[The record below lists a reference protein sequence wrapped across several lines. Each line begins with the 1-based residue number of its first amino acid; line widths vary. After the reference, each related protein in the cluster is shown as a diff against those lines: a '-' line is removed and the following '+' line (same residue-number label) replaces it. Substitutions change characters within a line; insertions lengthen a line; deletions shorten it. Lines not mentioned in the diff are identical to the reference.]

1 MEVESE
7 EFIIPAKATKSL
19 VWQGATLV
27 DWVSGGTRFE
37 LDGTVHRPRM
47 LYDYRFDAA
56 LASPSGTF
64 VSIFEKLGTKAL
76 LVRTSDGSL
85 VRELNRSYY
94 CAESYEYPITFVT
107 LPDGTEALAHCPR
120 EYCRIDIE
128 VAETGRCLTDEGSR
142 KPSDVFHSRLQQSPG
157 RTWLA
162 SAGWVGHPFDV
173 ACVWDLNAI
182 LQDPTV
188 LDRPQVSLATDE
200 EVGGLAFLSDD
211 RLLGATGEE
220 SWSDE
225 KKPNRLV
232 MFDPATGAVLR
243 EVSLSGPGGTIHRLD
258 EHLVLGLF
266 DILANTSFRRHS
278 RSRMVAPSN
287 RRAEFQHHSSSRC
300 DPRVCSASTRTNV
313 CRCRRRKDYRGAD
326 QAANT
331 RSVVIGSSF
340 RRLSR

>member
-162 SAGWVGHPFDV
+162 SAGWVWHPFDV

-266 DILANTSFRRHS
+266 GHPKLIHLSDGTVVREWSHLRTGEQNSSIIHHRAAIPAFALHPRE
-278 RSRMVAPSN
+278 RMFAVADEEKITVVRIKQPTH
-287 RRAEFQHHSSSRC
+287 AQSSSG
-300 DPRVCSASTRTNV
+300 PPSA
-313 CRCRRRKDYRGAD
+313 G
-326 QAANT
+326 
-331 RSVVIGSSF
+331 
-340 RRLSR
+340 